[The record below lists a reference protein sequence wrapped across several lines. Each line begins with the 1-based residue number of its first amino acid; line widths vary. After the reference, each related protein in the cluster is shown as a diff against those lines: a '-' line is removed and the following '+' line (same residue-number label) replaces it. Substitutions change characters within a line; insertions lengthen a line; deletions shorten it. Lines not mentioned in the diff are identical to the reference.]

1 MTYNFYIDKKLNNK
15 EQHFIDIKL
24 DYPIILNEN
33 QTAKIKVLDVQY
45 LNNIYNVSDFLQN
58 NIITLKKIYK
68 TYDIVNITGI
78 GGDETIIDVVSD
90 LYNPT
95 LTILEK
101 YKETTVL
108 NYDTTNNIFKI
119 SNIKYDMEYKTV
131 TLTNNNDPFII
142 PIGIAVNHYNNI
154 FIDNSNNAL
163 NFKPDTHYIIF
174 SNKSA
179 GLDLLKNISYK
190 LKYNGSVGNTSVLLF
205 TLKIEG
211 SNDKLSWNN
220 IPPLVPN
227 SLDIQWEYAETTS
240 IKGVE
245 NVNLINSIPYR
256 YYKLSILRN
265 EFIPVENPNLYEA
278 FKLNF
283 IEMKKTSY
291 NLGYT
296 ESENIINLT
305 IPNGYYKANNYI
317 STLNTILEPH
327 FIKIELSNITN
338 KLNFISTSIAPSPVY
353 LMTDEN
359 YKVYLIFNNLNI
371 RENMGVINENILLPR
386 SSSIEADKNI
396 DLINFKKLILSTNL
410 KFKNK
415 THNEFIGG
423 NDITTGIGD
432 VLLWIDADEPPL
444 TCVKYKNYELI
455 SYDIDDKIIN
465 NIIIK
470 LHNEKRQP
478 LYLDNMLL
486 HLEISVS

>member
-1 MTYNFYIDKKLNNK
+1 MAYNFYIDKKLNNST
-15 EQHFIDIKL
+15 EPFINIKL

-58 NIITLKKIYK
+58 NILTLKKIYK

-78 GGDETIIDVVSD
+78 GGDETIINIADN
-90 LYNPT
+90 LYDST
-95 LTILEK
+95 LTTLEK
-101 YKETTVL
+101 YKSSTILTY
-108 NYDTTNNIFKI
+108 NNNIFKI
-119 SNIKYDMEYKTV
+119 SNDKYEMEYITDN
-131 TLTNNNDPFII
+131 LTNNEDPFII
-142 PIGIAVNHYNNI
+142 SLGFALNHYNNI
-154 FIDNSNNAL
+154 FINDSNNAL
-163 NFKPDTHYIIF
+163 NFKPDINNIII
-174 SNKSA
+174 SNKS
-179 GLDLLKNISYK
+179 GGTDLLKNISYN
-190 LKYNGSVGNTSVLLF
+190 LKYDGSTPIIAVLLF
-205 TLKIEG
+205 KIKIEG
-211 SNDKLSWNN
+211 SNDKLIWTEILPLINN
-220 IPPLVPN
+220 T
-227 SLDIQWEYAETTS
+227 LDIIWNYAETTS
-240 IKGVE
+240 IKGVQ
-245 NVNLINSIPYR
+245 NVNLINNIPYK
-256 YYKLSILRN
+256 YYKFSLLRTDLT
-265 EFIPVENPNLYEA
+265 PVDNPNLYDS

-283 IEMKKTSY
+283 IELKKTTY

-296 ESENIINLT
+296 ESENLINLI
-305 IPNGYYKANNYI
+305 IPNGYYKASNYI
-317 STLNTILEPH
+317 STINNLLEPH
-327 FIKIELSNITN
+327 FIKIELSTITN
-338 KLNFISTSIAPSPVY
+338 KLNFISTSVAPSPVY

-359 YKVYLIFNNLNI
+359 YKVYLLFNNLNI
-371 RENMGVINENILLPR
+371 RENMGVINDIVYLPR
-386 SSSIEADKNI
+386 SSAIEANKNI

-455 SYDIDDKIIN
+455 AYEIDDKIIS
-465 NIIIK
+465 NILIK